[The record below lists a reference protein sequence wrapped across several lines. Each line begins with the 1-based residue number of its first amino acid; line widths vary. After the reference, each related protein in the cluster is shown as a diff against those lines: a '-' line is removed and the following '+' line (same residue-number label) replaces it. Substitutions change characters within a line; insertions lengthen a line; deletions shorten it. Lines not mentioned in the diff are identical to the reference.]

1 MIDFMLLA
9 APRSGTTWA
18 SNWLTTDSTLCLHD
32 PLLKWTRGELMNLQS
47 PRRLGVACTGLAL
60 FPDWVNDNPARKVIL
75 HRPLAEIDQS
85 LVEIGMTPISKH
97 WEGVLDCIEGVHLDW
112 QELFTRPKAIYEYL
126 LDRPFDAER
135 WALLR
140 EMNVQPHFQ
149 ELSINRAATA
159 QLMNE
164 LRMH

>member
-1 MIDFMLLA
+1 
-9 APRSGTTWA
+9 
-18 SNWLTTDSTLCLHD
+18 
-32 PLLKWTRGELMNLQS
+32 
-47 PRRLGVACTGLAL
+47 
-60 FPDWVNDNPARKVIL
+60 VIL

-85 LVEIGMTPISKH
+85 LVQIGMTPISKH
-97 WEGVLDCIEGVHLDW
+97 WEGVLDAIEGVHLDW

-149 ELSINRAATA
+149 ELTINRAATA